1 MTEVDALLQKTSRTM
16 ALAIP
21 LLPEPTR
28 TEVSVASLLFR
39 VIGTFETATQWS
51 IGRRIEALAQ
61 LNELLHGPP
70 EAANE
75 IVREWARDPP
85 VTHPEHKELLENVPN
100 VLRAFQDLR
109 SDARTS
115 IRRHIGR
122 SADGVGMFMSRSD
135 RPAALELGTVDD
147 LRGYC
152 YVVGGIAGELLTELF
167 VLNRPKL
174 ASVADELETRAAA
187 FGEGLRLV
195 HILNA
200 TKLEQPEGRGHL
212 PWRAQAGEILALAK
226 MTLRSPQP
234 TLTPC
239 APPALSPDLWPS
251 TRSLPI
257 SRSRTWRF
265 CATTGPVRGSLV
277 WRSRR
282 SPSKPPQRASHPWH
296 LVRAPLTRHAERVA
310 S

>member
-1 MTEVDALLQKTSRTM
+1 MTDVDALLQKTSRTI

-39 VIGTFETATQWS
+39 VIDTFETTTQWPTV
-51 IGRRIEALAQ
+51 RRIEALTQ
-61 LNELLHGPP
+61 LNELLDRPP

-75 IVREWARDPP
+75 VVREWARDPA
-85 VTHPEHKELLENVPN
+85 VTHAGHQELLESVPN

-109 SDARTS
+109 SDARSS

-122 SADGVGMFMSRSD
+122 SADGMARFMSRSD
-135 RPAALELGTVDD
+135 GPANLELGTVDD

-167 VLNRPKL
+167 LLDRPKL
-174 ASVADELETRAAA
+174 ARVADELKSRAAA

-195 HILNA
+195 HILKA
-200 TKLEQPEGRGHL
+200 TKLEQPEGRVHL
-212 PWRAQAGEILALAK
+212 PWRAEAGEILALAK
-226 MTLRSPQP
+226 DDLAIATTYTDTLRAAGAEPGLVAFNAFVTDLAIANLAILRDDGPGSR
-234 TLTPC
+234 
-239 APPALSPDLWPS
+239 LSRLEVAK
-251 TRSLPI
+251 I
-257 SRSRTWRF
+257 
-265 CATTGPVRGSLV
+265 AVEAAE
-277 WRSRR
+277 
-282 SPSKPPQRASHPWH
+282 RASHPWH
-296 LVRAPLTRHAERVA
+296 LVRAPLTGHAERVA

>member
-1 MTEVDALLQKTSRTM
+1 MTEVEALLQKASGTI

-28 TEVSVASLLFR
+28 TEVSVAALLSR
-39 VIGTFETATQWS
+39 VIRTFETTTHWS
-51 IGRRIEALAQ
+51 IARRIEALARF
-61 LNELLHGPP
+61 NELLDRPP

-85 VTHPEHKELLENVPN
+85 VTHAGQKELLENVPH

-109 SDARTS
+109 RDARAS

-122 SADGVGMFMSRSD
+122 SVDGMAMFLSRSD
-135 RPAALELGTVDD
+135 GPADLELGTVDD

-152 YVVGGIAGELLTELF
+152 YVVGGISGEMLTELF
-167 VLNRPKL
+167 LLDRPRL
-174 ASVADELETRAAA
+174 ARVAQELTSRAAA

-200 TKLEQPEGRGHL
+200 TKLEQPEGRVSL
-212 PWRAQAGEILALAK
+212 PRRAEASEIFALAEHDLAIAATYTD
-226 MTLRSPQP
+226 TLRAAGAEPGLVAFNAFVTELAIANLAILRDDGPGSR
-234 TLTPC
+234 
-239 APPALSPDLWPS
+239 LSRLEVAK
-251 TRSLPI
+251 I
-257 SRSRTWRF
+257 
-265 CATTGPVRGSLV
+265 AVEAA
-277 WRSRR
+277 
-282 SPSKPPQRASHPWH
+282 QRASHPRH
-296 LVRAPLTRHAERVA
+296 LVRAPLAGSAERLA